1 MRFAIFGLVKRM
13 ALAFGALSFLCAGA
27 FAQGFS
33 FISSSSKATVA
44 DAVVVMPFENRS
56 QIPKY
61 NWICDSFAIL
71 IGDVLDAHGV
81 NVVNVDKRNLAC
93 LLYTSPSPR
102 DS

>member
-1 MRFAIFGLVKRM
+1 M
-13 ALAFGALSFLCAGA
+13 AVAFGALAFLCAGLCAGA

-33 FISSSSKATVA
+33 FISPSSDAPGSPPAS

-56 QIPKY
+56 QIAKY

-81 NVVNVDKRNLAC
+81 SVVNIDKRNLAFEKMR
-93 LLYTSPSPR
+93 LSPS
-102 DS
+102 DLLT